1 MAHLGCFAG
10 LVQPC
15 VKHFAV
21 AVQVAPLR
29 SDSGEKDYFG
39 CGFQHPEFAGFA
51 EGRKPGMADLTE
63 MEARAVVA
71 IQGEAAVNA
80 DYLAAENLVVKS
92 GEADGWL
99 EGGGAPVVVA
109 VAVAAIEV
117 DRTEDG
123 ILAVPVAAGSEDI
136 VAAVD
141 IVNYP
146 AVLAVVVP
154 AAAVAAG
161 GREFVVQCRIAGIVR
176 SRDAGYLRGVAGMLG
191 TDVVAEF
198 LLAESRTGIVVVAA
212 AVADR
217 VAPGCN
223 VRSRLVCDS
232 WIPC

>member
-15 VKHFAV
+15 VKYFAV
-21 AVQVAPLR
+21 AVHVVPLR

-39 CGFQHPEFAGFA
+39 CGFQHPEFAGLA
-51 EGRKPGMADLTE
+51 EGRKPGMTDLTE
-63 MEARAVVA
+63 MEAPAVAA

-92 GEADGWL
+92 EEADGWL
-99 EGGGAPVVVA
+99 EGGGAPVVV
-109 VAVAAIEV
+109 VVTVAAIEV

-123 ILAVPVAAGSEDI
+123 ILAVPVATGSEDI

-146 AVLAVVVP
+146 VVLAVVVP
-154 AAAVAAG
+154 VVVVVVD
-161 GREFVVQCRIAGIVR
+161 GREFVVQCQIAGIVR
-176 SRDAGYLRGVAGMLG
+176 SRDAGYLRGVVEMLG

-223 VRSRLVCDS
+223 VRPRLVCGN
-232 WIPC
+232 

>member
-10 LVQPC
+10 PVQPC

-21 AVQVAPLR
+21 AVQVVPSR
-29 SDSGEKDYFG
+29 SDPGEKDYFG
-39 CGFQHPEFAGFA
+39 CGSQHPEFAGLA
-51 EGRKPGMADLTE
+51 EGRKLGMADLTE
-63 MEARAVVA
+63 MEARAVA
-71 IQGEAAVNA
+71 ATQGEAAVNA
-80 DYLAAENLVVKS
+80 DCLAAENLVVKS
-92 GEADGWL
+92 EEVDGWL
-99 EGGGAPVVVA
+99 EGGGAPVVVV

-117 DRTEDG
+117 DRAEDG
-123 ILAVPVAAGSEDI
+123 ILAVPVATGSEDI
-136 VAAVD
+136 VAAAD

-146 AVLAVVVP
+146 VVPAVVVP

-161 GREFVVQCRIAGIVR
+161 GREFVVQCQVAGIVR
-176 SRDAGYLRGVAGMLG
+176 SQDAGYLREVAGMLG
-191 TDVVAEF
+191 TVVAEF

-223 VRSRLVCDS
+223 VRPRLVCGS

>member
-1 MAHLGCFAG
+1 LGCFAG

-21 AVQVAPLR
+21 AVQVVPLR
-29 SDSGEKDYFG
+29 SDPGEKDYFG
-39 CGFQHPEFAGFA
+39 CGFQHPEFGLA

-63 MEARAVVA
+63 MEARAVA
-71 IQGEAAVNA
+71 ATQGEAAVNA
-80 DYLAAENLVVKS
+80 DCLAAENLVVKS
-92 GEADGWL
+92 EEADGWL
-99 EGGGAPVVVA
+99 EGGGAPVVVV

-123 ILAVPVAAGSEDI
+123 ILAVPVAIGSEDI

-146 AVLAVVVP
+146 VVLAVVVL

-161 GREFVVQCRIAGIVR
+161 DREFVVQCQIAGIVR
-176 SRDAGYLRGVAGMLG
+176 SRDAGYFRGVVGMLG

-223 VRSRLVCDS
+223 VRPRLVCGS
-232 WIPC
+232 

>member
-10 LVQPC
+10 LVRPC
-15 VKHFAV
+15 VEHFAV
-21 AVQVAPLR
+21 AVQVVPLR
-29 SDSGEKDYFG
+29 SDPGEKDYFG
-39 CGFQHPEFAGFA
+39 CDFQHPELAGFA

-92 GEADGWL
+92 EEADGWP
-99 EGGGAPVVVA
+99 EGGGAPVVAV

-117 DRTEDG
+117 DRAEDG
-123 ILAVPVAAGSEDI
+123 ILAVPVATGSEDI

-141 IVNYP
+141 IVNCP
-146 AVLAVVVP
+146 VALAVVVP

-161 GREFVVQCRIAGIVR
+161 DREFVVQRQVAGIVR

-212 AVADR
+212 AVTDR
-217 VAPGCN
+217 AAPGCS
-223 VRSRLVCDS
+223 VRPRLVCGS

>member
-10 LVQPC
+10 LVRPC
-15 VKHFAV
+15 VEHFAV
-21 AVQVAPLR
+21 AVQVVPLR
-29 SDSGEKDYFG
+29 SDPGEKDYFG
-39 CGFQHPEFAGFA
+39 CDFQHPELAGFA

-92 GEADGWL
+92 EADEWL
-99 EGGGAPVVVA
+99 EGGGAPVVV
-109 VAVAAIEV
+109 VVTVAAIEV

-123 ILAVPVAAGSEDI
+123 IPAVPVATGSEDI

-141 IVNYP
+141 IVNCP
-146 AVLAVVVP
+146 VALAVVVP

-161 GREFVVQCRIAGIVR
+161 DREFVVQRQVAGIVR

-212 AVADR
+212 AVTDR
-217 VAPGCN
+217 AAPGCS
-223 VRSRLVCDS
+223 VRPRLVCGS

>member
-15 VKHFAV
+15 VKDFAV
-21 AVQVAPLR
+21 AVQVVPLR
-29 SDSGEKDYFG
+29 SDLEGKDYFG
-39 CGFQHPEFAGFA
+39 CGFQYPEFA
-51 EGRKPGMADLTE
+51 EGRKPGMTDLTE
-63 MEARAVVA
+63 MEAQAVAA

-80 DYLAAENLVVKS
+80 DYLAAENLVKFE
-92 GEADGWL
+92 EADGWL
-99 EGGGAPVVVA
+99 EGGGAPVVV
-109 VAVAAIEV
+109 VVTVAATGV

-123 ILAVPVAAGSEDI
+123 ILAVPVATGSEDI
-136 VAAVD
+136 VAAAD

-146 AVLAVVVP
+146 VVLAIVVP
-154 AAAVAAG
+154 AAAVAAD

-176 SRDAGYLRGVAGMLG
+176 SRDAGYLQAVVGMLG

-212 AVADR
+212 AVVNR

-223 VRSRLVCDS
+223 VRPRLVCGS
-232 WIPC
+232 

>member
-29 SDSGEKDYFG
+29 SDPGEKDYFG
-39 CGFQHPEFAGFA
+39 CGFQHPEFAGLA

-63 MEARAVVA
+63 MAARVVAA

-80 DYLAAENLVVKS
+80 DCLAAENLVVKS
-92 GEADGWL
+92 EEAGGWL
-99 EGGGAPVVVA
+99 EGGGAPVVVV

-123 ILAVPVAAGSEDI
+123 ILAVPVATGSEDI

-146 AVLAVVVP
+146 VVPAVVVP

-176 SRDAGYLRGVAGMLG
+176 SRDAGYLRGVVGMLG

-223 VRSRLVCDS
+223 VRPRLVCGS